1 MPFGAAKLRPA
12 LDRLGVPGWQD
23 VLLRTITQVENIL
36 QWDSPDSVSKD
47 NADVLKGKTYDVIL
61 YYMPPFVK
69 FDDKDGLSDPVRLR
83 AVL

>member
-1 MPFGAAKLRPA
+1 M
-12 LDRLGVPGWQD
+12 
-23 VLLRTITQVENIL
+23 
-36 QWDSPDSVSKD
+36 SKD

-69 FDDKDGLSDPVRLR
+69 FEDKDGLSDPVRLR